1 MANFGSLK
9 TALRGLINRKDLTDA
24 LAGDFV
30 NRAID
35 EIQRACRLP
44 SQEALTTATDWTN
57 GNNLILVPDSYL
69 ELISIFTDDG
79 ELKPTEKAEW
89 FRTHNEGR
97 PRLFMKMGPN
107 WAIKP
112 TPAEGTPVYVQFYM
126 ETPWLTQDADVNT
139 WTRSAFNAVLYGAA
153 ALAADYFQMEDVYVQ
168 RFVAKNTALVT
179 AIQQQD
185 YDDRWSGQQAI
196 GPVYG
201 RGDY

>member
-35 EIQRACRLP
+35 EIQRTTRLP
-44 SQEALTTATDWTN
+44 SQEAMTSATDWSN
-57 GNNLILVPDSYL
+57 GNNLILVPDNYM
-69 ELISIFTDDG
+69 ELISIFTDEG
-79 ELKPTEKAEW
+79 ELTASEKTEW
-89 FRTHNEGR
+89 FRTRNVGP
-97 PRLFMKMGPN
+97 PRIFLKMGAN

-112 TPAEGTPVYVQFYM
+112 TPVDGTPVYVQFYM
-126 ETPWLTQDADVNT
+126 ETPWLVQDADVNT

-168 RFVAKNTALVT
+168 RFAGKNQALVQ

-185 YDDRWSGQQAI
+185 YDDRWSGNTAI
-196 GPVYG
+196 GPVYQC
-201 RGDY
+201 GDY

>member
-35 EIQRACRLP
+35 EIQRTTRLP
-44 SQEALTTATDWTN
+44 SQEALATATDWSN
-57 GNNLILVPDSYL
+57 GNNQIAVPGNYM

-79 ELKPTEKAEW
+79 ELKATEKQEW
-89 FRTHNEGR
+89 FRTRNEGR
-97 PRLFMKMGPN
+97 PRLFMKMGGN
-107 WAIKP
+107 WVIKP
-112 TPAEGTPVYVQFYM
+112 TPADGTPVYVQFYM
-126 ETPWLTQDADVNT
+126 ETTWLVQDADVNT

-168 RFVAKNTALVT
+168 RFAGKNAQLVT

-185 YDDRWSGQQAI
+185 YDDRWSGQQTI

-201 RGDY
+201 HGDY